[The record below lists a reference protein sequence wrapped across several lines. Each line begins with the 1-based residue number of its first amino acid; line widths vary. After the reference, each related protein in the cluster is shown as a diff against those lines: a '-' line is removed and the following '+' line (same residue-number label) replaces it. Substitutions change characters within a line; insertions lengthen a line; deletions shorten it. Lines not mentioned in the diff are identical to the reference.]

1 MALFE
6 RLAGTSNHKM
16 AGSGL
21 KAPSRY
27 SMQSLSV
34 LNSTSKTNPDKNWQ
48 MKATYV
54 EVRQLTICVLEQF

>member
-1 MALFE
+1 MVLFE
-6 RLAGTSNHKM
+6 NLAGAPNSRM

-27 SMQSLSV
+27 SMHNLSV

-54 EVRQLTICVLEQF
+54 EVRCLAACVVEQF